1 MSLYTTGCV
10 LTVLLQ
16 CTDIRLMWDQ
26 SVKGTCW
33 SIKTRQALGFL
44 NIVLNIITDIAFSI
58 GIPVRSLDPDNC
70 TAFANTPM

>member
-1 MSLYTTGCV
+1 MSVYTTGCV

-33 SIKTRQALGFL
+33 TIKTRQALGFL

-58 GIPVRSLDPDNC
+58 GIPVRSLDPDSR

>member
-1 MSLYTTGCV
+1 MSVYTTGCV

-33 SIKTRQALGFL
+33 TIKTRQALGFL

-58 GIPVRSLDPDNC
+58 GIPVRCLDSENC
-70 TAFANTPM
+70 IAFANTPM